1 MLTGVLER
9 EGGLEIFGKLQNLS
23 SNFKVY
29 MFSALFE
36 KKLNKDGL
44 TRIVTSARTIDL
56 SKVIFPLSTPSPNQH
71 FGKKIPQTVQK
82 KRFLAHSLSE
92 GTYDRLLLIGA
103 FCY

>member
-56 SKVIFPLSTPSPNQH
+56 SKVTFSFEYTFPKS
-71 FGKKIPQTVQK
+71 
-82 KRFLAHSLSE
+82 
-92 GTYDRLLLIGA
+92 A
-103 FCY
+103 FW

>member
-56 SKVIFPLSTPSPNQH
+56 SKVTFSFEYTFP
-71 FGKKIPQTVQK
+71 KISIVVKTT
-82 KRFLAHSLSE
+82 SNS
-92 GTYDRLLLIGA
+92 
-103 FCY
+103 